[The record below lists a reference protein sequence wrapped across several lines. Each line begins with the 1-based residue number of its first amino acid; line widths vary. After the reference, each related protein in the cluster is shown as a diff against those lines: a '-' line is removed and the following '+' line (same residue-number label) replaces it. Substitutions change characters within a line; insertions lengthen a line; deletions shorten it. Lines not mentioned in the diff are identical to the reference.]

1 MFLNVRFLGAELA
14 VFGTI
19 PAIDRD
25 KRQRQQWLMTRPR
38 PKRTFRPE
46 QNLFCYL
53 INTGHSTSKFTGL
66 RGFSRRSG
74 GMMGWAFRSVMH
86 GSRLDQLTIRQPG
99 KLVE

>member
-38 PKRTFRPE
+38 PKRTVRP
-46 QNLFCYL
+46 
-53 INTGHSTSKFTGL
+53 
-66 RGFSRRSG
+66 G
-74 GMMGWAFRSVMH
+74 GVYVWFVPNPV
-86 GSRLDQLTIRQPG
+86 IRA
-99 KLVE
+99 VVADDRFAT

>member
-38 PKRTFRPE
+38 PKRTVWPTDVFVWFVPVPVS
-46 QNLFCYL
+46 QDSLKQLFVLVRL
-53 INTGHSTSKFTGL
+53 IPK
-66 RGFSRRSG
+66 
-74 GMMGWAFRSVMH
+74 
-86 GSRLDQLTIRQPG
+86 GSL
-99 KLVE
+99 